1 MFFHFGTDETVL
13 FESWKFTSVAGLIG
27 SMIGIFILAVLYE
40 GLKYYR
46 FDLVFIPIFPYK
58 IFQTVTKK

>member
-1 MFFHFGTDETVL
+1 MSFHFGYNETVL
-13 FESWKFTSVAGLIG
+13 FSFWTFSSVGGLVG

-46 FDLVFIPIFPYK
+46 LVYRN
-58 IFQTVTKK
+58 Q